1 LDFKRRADGGRAR
14 AFKIQFVPLP
24 FVHITRQ
31 LTYEALRDFCAVTF
45 FVLLF
50 FYYFWWLLGM
60 REASDLLEELFQAV
74 AQLRPVG
81 RAYLHHLIQPH
92 LERSHIIILFMY
104 STSI

>member
-1 LDFKRRADGGRAR
+1 
-14 AFKIQFVPLP
+14 
-24 FVHITRQ
+24 
-31 LTYEALRDFCAVTF
+31 
-45 FVLLF
+45 
-50 FYYFWWLLGM
+50 LGM

-92 LERSHIIILFMY
+92 LERSHIILLFMY